1 MIDNKEFLRRYDA
14 GEKFSEEE
22 LQDIVWGFREVT
34 TNFGENLRWT
44 RGATTIVTVDGRLFA
59 IEWWEGLTEMQPNEY
74 NEQPYEVK
82 EVTEVVEVK
91 KYVPLE
97 DK

>member
-44 RGATTIVTVDGRLFA
+44 RGATTIVAVDGRLFA

-74 NEQPYEVK
+74 SEQPYEVK

-91 KYVPLE
+91 RYVPLE

>member
-44 RGATTIVTVDGRLFA
+44 RGATTIVKVDGRLFA

-74 NEQPYEVK
+74 SEQPYEVK

-91 KYVPLE
+91 RYVPLE